1 MTKNKNNQQDESLKN
16 VEVALTK
23 TEQFLES
30 HLKLVLYILGGIIVV
45 VLGYLGIQKFIVSPK
60 TSEAQE
66 QMFAAQNYFSVDSFD
81 LALNGDGNAMG
92 FLDIID
98 EYGSTKA
105 GKLANYYAGVSYLH
119 LGDYNQA
126 IKYLKK
132 FDTDD
137 VLVGPLAQSA
147 IGDAYVELRDFKKA
161 ESAYKSAIDMSDNDF
176 TAPTIKNKLALVYE
190 ELGNKEEA
198 LELYKEIMDK
208 YPKSSEV
215 QTVEKSLA
223 RLQQK

>member
-1 MTKNKNNQQDESLKN
+1 MTKNKNNQQDDSLKN

-30 HLKLVLYILGGIIVV
+30 HLNLVLYILGGIIVV

-81 LALNGDGNAMG
+81 LALNGDGNALG

-105 GKLANYYAGVSYLH
+105 GELANYYAGVSYLH
-119 LGDYNQA
+119 LGDFNQA

-137 VLVGPLAQSA
+137 VLVGPLAKSA

-190 ELGNKEEA
+190 ELGNKEKA

-208 YPKSSEV
+208 YPKSGEI